1 MQKYIPLSIQKEFIE
16 FEKQYLKIFQNRDKN
31 INDILHHLTITH
43 GKCIRPVLV
52 LLSAEMTGQINKKT
66 YLIATIIEL
75 LHMSSLVHDDVIDNA
90 SIRRNQHTVN
100 AIWSN
105 KISVLTGDYLL
116 SKCMQILCEFND
128 TFLYNYIGHL
138 VNLMAE
144 GELIQLTK
152 INDFQ
157 ISEQEYY
164 HIIEAK
170 TAVLF
175 AACMYLGAYSTSAS
189 EDEMDDF
196 EKIGKKIGMAFQI
209 KDDLKDY
216 DRNLKDKDF
225 AKDIKEHI
233 ITLPLLHVLKKLN
246 ALQKKE
252 LISLYEN
259 HRNEDSNILKI
270 IDIIQENGGVT
281 YAESVIKSELESA
294 IEIVVKQK
302 NTIYK
307 ESLMAI
313 MQQIV

>member
-1 MQKYIPLSIQKEFIE
+1 
-16 FEKQYLKIFQNRDKN
+16 
-31 INDILHHLTITH
+31 
-43 GKCIRPVLV
+43 
-52 LLSAEMTGQINKKT
+52 MTGQINKKT

-216 DRNLKDKDF
+216 DKNLKDKDF

-270 IDIIQENGGVT
+270 IDIIQENGGVA

>member
-16 FEKQYLKIFQNRDKN
+16 FEKQYLKIFQNRDKD

-216 DRNLKDKDF
+216 DKNLKDKDF

-270 IDIIQENGGVT
+270 IDIIQENGGVA

-302 NTIYK
+302 TLSIK
-307 ESLMAI
+307 SH
-313 MQQIV
+313 